1 MAHRERA
8 RGKTCSRSL
17 DVAWTRRARH
27 RRRRSAATVITCADR
42 ADGFTC
48 QQARQRE
55 DIMDRR
61 DFLQS
66 TLAAT
71 AGAASAGATGAAA
84 AVTDGEP
91 SVRLAQAGAASMPA
105 GVAEAAHHGPVTRR
119 WVEQRWLLD
128 NVIQANGIDWDQ
140 PRSIYWN
147 VP

>member
-1 MAHRERA
+1 MAVMEVSLGSAWLA
-8 RGKTCSRSL
+8 RSRTCICSSK
-17 DVAWTRRARH
+17 TRRAGGNFDLAQRGRHPALMRH

-42 ADGFTC
+42 TAGFTC

-71 AGAASAGATGAAA
+71 AGAAGAASTGAAA

-91 SVRLAQAGAASMPA
+91 PMRLAQAGAASVPA
-105 GVAEAAHHGPVTRR
+105 GVAEAAHHGPGTRR
-119 WVEQRWLLD
+119 WSE
-128 NVIQANGIDWDQ
+128 
-140 PRSIYWN
+140 PR
-147 VP
+147 VAL